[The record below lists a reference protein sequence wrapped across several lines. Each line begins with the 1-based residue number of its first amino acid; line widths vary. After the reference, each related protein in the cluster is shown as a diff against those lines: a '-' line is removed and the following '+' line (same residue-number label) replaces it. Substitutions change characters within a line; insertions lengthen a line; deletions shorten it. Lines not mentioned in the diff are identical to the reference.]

1 MKDFYTALSYINEKI
16 YKPNGIA
23 ISSIQEEK
31 QNAKYGAGIFKVSS
45 TSVRFRVANIT
56 PTKIG
61 QFVAIWEKDDNNKN
75 QPYKYSAA
83 PDLLVVTVFKSDNE
97 FGQFILPKEELFRQS
112 ILISSSTKGKM
123 ALRVYPS
130 WDIPTSNQ
138 ATKTQE
144 WQLPYFVDMSDPG
157 KLDIEKLMRLYSV

>member
-1 MKDFYTALSYINEKI
+1 MEVIIILIVLTAVLVVFFIRGMLDEKN
-16 YKPNGIA
+16 K
-23 ISSIQEEK
+23 E
-31 QNAKYGAGIFKVSS
+31 
-45 TSVRFRVANIT
+45 RDLRR
-56 PTKIG
+56 KIHESFG
-61 QFVAIWEKDDNNKN
+61 QKSLRKKDDNDKN

-83 PDLLVVTVFKSDNE
+83 PDLLVVTVFKSENE

-157 KLDIEKLMRLYSV
+157 KLDIEKLMRLYSA

>member
-1 MKDFYTALSYINEKI
+1 MLNAIEVVKGSESMKEKL
-16 YKPNGIA
+16 
-23 ISSIQEEK
+23 
-31 QNAKYGAGIFKVSS
+31 FK
-45 TSVRFRVANIT
+45 
-56 PTKIG
+56 
-61 QFVAIWEKDDNNKN
+61 
-75 QPYKYSAA
+75 
-83 PDLLVVTVFKSDNE
+83 
-97 FGQFILPKEELFRQS
+97 QS

>member
-1 MKDFYTALSYINEKI
+1 MLNAIEVVKGSESMKEKL
-16 YKPNGIA
+16 
-23 ISSIQEEK
+23 
-31 QNAKYGAGIFKVSS
+31 FK
-45 TSVRFRVANIT
+45 
-56 PTKIG
+56 
-61 QFVAIWEKDDNNKN
+61 
-75 QPYKYSAA
+75 
-83 PDLLVVTVFKSDNE
+83 
-97 FGQFILPKEELFRQS
+97 QS
-112 ILISSSTKGKM
+112 IFSSSSTKGKM